1 MEDCMDQEM
10 KYVYKV
16 YECGSF
22 SKAAAQLYMTQP
34 ALSLAVKRAEESIG
48 ALIFDRSA
56 KTLTLT
62 EAGEIYI
69 EKYYQIRDL
78 EMELALKLHDLSF
91 LHTGSLTIG
100 GTNYF
105 NSYILPPVISKFRQ
119 TYPGIDVT
127 LVEAGS
133 RELLAMLRD
142 HRIDLTFNCGLSR
155 KDPYH
160 LTPCFKDHVLLCV
173 PKSFAVNEKAMACAM
188 TNIDI
193 LKRKHLDESFP
204 AVFLKDFKDIPFILL
219 SDGNNLY
226 ERAKVMFEQEHITPK
241 VAMRLSQLAT
251 AWHLSCEGL
260 GAAFISDHLVTKASD
275 SVYYFRL
282 DSPLAERT
290 FDFVTSENRYISRAM
305 DAFSEVFSSYYLI

>member
-1 MEDCMDQEM
+1 
-10 KYVYKV
+10 
-16 YECGSF
+16 
-22 SKAAAQLYMTQP
+22 
-34 ALSLAVKRAEESIG
+34 
-48 ALIFDRSA
+48 
-56 KTLTLT
+56 
-62 EAGEIYI
+62 
-69 EKYYQIRDL
+69 
-78 EMELALKLHDLSF
+78 
-91 LHTGSLTIG
+91 
-100 GTNYF
+100 
-105 NSYILPPVISKFRQ
+105 
-119 TYPGIDVT
+119 
-127 LVEAGS
+127 
-133 RELLAMLRD
+133 
-142 HRIDLTFNCGLSR
+142 
-155 KDPYH
+155 
-160 LTPCFKDHVLLCV
+160 VLLCV

-188 TNIDI
+188 TNMDI
-193 LKRKHLDESFP
+193 LEKKHLDESFP
-204 AVFLKDFKDIPFILL
+204 AVSLCDFKEIPFILL